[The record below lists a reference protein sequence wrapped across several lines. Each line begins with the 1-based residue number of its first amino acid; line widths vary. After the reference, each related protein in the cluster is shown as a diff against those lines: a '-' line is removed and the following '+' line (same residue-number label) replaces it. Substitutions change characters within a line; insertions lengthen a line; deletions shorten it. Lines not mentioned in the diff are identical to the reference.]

1 LEKEGFQVFRDYPKE
16 LEAFN
21 RTSSPAAIRM
31 QLPGLADADTD
42 NDTAGHSPKAGG
54 QGAQDQETVRQM
66 LRYWYVQ
73 ADKQTRKEWKNWIQ
87 SSN

>member
-1 LEKEGFQVFRDYPKE
+1 
-16 LEAFN
+16 
-21 RTSSPAAIRM
+21 M

-42 NDTAGHSPKAGG
+42 TEGPSPKAGG
-54 QGAQDQETVRQM
+54 QGALDQETVRQM
-66 LRYWYVQ
+66 LHYWYLQ